1 MEDNPPA
8 NKQAFKAFPG
18 IHTLRVEK
26 FHDLCIVTG
35 SDESYSVKTGWQFGC
50 MVSHK
55 DIPRSRFLA
64 GTLVAAQMKRGWF
77 VLCWGPVDGSEKE
90 QRCSLL
96 RLNRLQPIKE
106 KHTPCPPGNSAELFM
121 KECWRLQQLYNFS
134 PTEEG
139 QRPVNNLLNP
149 TQFVFSIAHTNYM
162 KFRKGD
168 CVFLAGTTIQC
179 RGAKGSKPEPV
190 RIHVG
195 ARRRPLREGG
205 FKEEEG
211 SPFKQ
216 NKFTPDARAPPPR
229 CTESRSVQEIHRD
242 DEHTS
247 PAAVVVPR
255 RPRDRAPW
263 GVPRT
268 LQLDDPVPARNFLAE
283 ALQTELEP
291 PSLLRAR
298 TPRGAPRPWTSE
310 TQPATPDNPTPES
323 APESVVQDSTPQQ
336 HGLAIPTNNLNLTPN
351 SAAQQPPRAPSPL
364 ATLPLAS
371 DDGVSQVVAQ
381 LQQSQ
386 QELLER
392 QAAAHQEEMRQQQ
405 AWFQQQLVTLQ
416 SQTVHAPG
424 PVQEPSVTSHQVLP
438 LGGGVPNIVP
448 PATIAGGSVN
458 SGPALSSYP
467 LTNPGFSGAPTP
479 SVTTQYPYPAGSQ
492 SYQRMLM
499 PPPAYPTQLPV
510 RSPYPTG
517 GDYVSPREIAMQN
530 ELLRQNET
538 AYRERMQAIEDREL
552 ELARARATER
562 FKQEQRRWGGF

>member
-1 MEDNPPA
+1 
-8 NKQAFKAFPG
+8 
-18 IHTLRVEK
+18 
-26 FHDLCIVTG
+26 
-35 SDESYSVKTGWQFGC
+35 

-77 VLCWGPVDGSEKE
+77 VLCWGPVDASETE

-106 KHTPCPPGNSAELFM
+106 KHIPCPPGNSDELFM

-139 QRPVNNLLNP
+139 QRPVRPYNAEEQTDQNRNRSEFTLEP
-149 TQFVFSIAHTNYM
+149 GGAPSERVVS
-162 KFRKGD
+162 KKRKDPPSGK
-168 CVFLAGTTIQC
+168 T
-179 RGAKGSKPEPV
+179 SS
-190 RIHVG
+190 
-195 ARRRPLREGG
+195 RRTR
-205 FKEEEG
+205 
-211 SPFKQ
+211 
-216 NKFTPDARAPPPR
+216 ARAPPR
-229 CTESRSVQEIHRD
+229 CTESRSVQEIDRG

-268 LQLDDPVPARNFLAE
+268 LQLDDPVPARDFLGE

-336 HGLAIPTNNLNLTPN
+336 HGFAIATNNPNLTPN
-351 SAAQQPPRAPSPL
+351 PAAQQPPRAPSPL

-438 LGGGVPNIVP
+438 LGGGVPNFVP

-499 PPPAYPTQLPV
+499 PPPAYPTELPV